1 MRHTRTIAGVAIA
14 LWTLGIVPGAKAQ
27 GQDSQGPMAPPPKFE
42 VHRIS
47 NVPHPGPPP
56 IPAEEIIRRFTT
68 NEDIM
73 AKVYGTYNFDETVRL
88 EELGSDGGKLTMTG
102 EVYTRPDGQRYFRM
116 TQPPQTSL
124 RWTHYST
131 QDLQTILTMP
141 LFALTS
147 AEAANYNFKY
157 AGDEQ
162 LDQLHTYVFQVSP
175 KQLSRRRRFFQGVVW
190 IDDQDFAIVKSF
202 GQFVSELEG
211 EGAKLPFSMFET
223 YRQNFQAKYWLPTYI
238 TSDDYLTNSDGDQ
251 YHLKLIIRDTN
262 FQLNPTD
269 TSASPGSPE
278 SNAAPAAAKP

>member
-1 MRHTRTIAGVAIA
+1 MRHTRIIVGVVLLLSVVGFVQA
-14 LWTLGIVPGAKAQ
+14 AKAQ
-27 GQDSQGPMAPPPKFE
+27 DNQGPMAPPPKFE

-56 IPAEEIIRRFTT
+56 IPADEIIRRFTA

-88 EELGSDGGKLTMTG
+88 EELGGDGGKLTMTG

-116 TQPPQTSL
+116 TQPLQTSL
-124 RWTHYST
+124 RWAHYT
-131 QDLQTILTMP
+131 PQDLQTIMTMP

-147 AEAANYNFKY
+147 AEAANYNFRY

-175 KQLSRRRRFFQGVVW
+175 KQLSRKRRFFQGVVW
-190 IDDQDFAIVKSF
+190 IDDHDFAIVKSF
-202 GQFVSELEG
+202 GEFVSELEG
-211 EGAKLPFSMFET
+211 EGTKLPFSMFET
-223 YRQNFQAKYWLPTYI
+223 YRENFQAKYWLPTYI
-238 TSDDYLTNSDGDQ
+238 TSDDYLTNAEGDQ

-269 TSASPGSPE
+269 TSTSSASPASSTP
-278 SNAAPAAAKP
+278 PATPKP